1 MVSVSVPGL
10 AKTPRIEKKVTQI
23 NKLAQSTPNYT
34 EVLSVVQVI
43 LNGVGL

>member
-10 AKTPRIEKKVTQI
+10 AKTPRIEKMTQI